1 MGIFRAGVLMK
12 HLSVFRASAVAAP
25 LLPLMLT
32 GVRIRARMAVLAAM
46 FMAGCAIYSSP
57 PTTQQIKHAMDTR
70 CALVSHGTFR
80 KLPNGEGAVDFQAD
94 CKPQGGTRTYRVS
107 GTAFFTEYREWQAKH
122 WSFARRELKDD
133 AGPAP
138 PATPLTYSD
147 GPECNAAL
155 VRAAQEVTPCIEKL
169 DPQIAARFQSYL
181 DAAKTQSRLFGK
193 PSNRTMA
200 LITLEEQCFQ
210 QWTQIKRQLPSTA
223 PWQACLAGK

>member
-1 MGIFRAGVLMK
+1 MGVFRAEMLMK
-12 HLSVFRASAVAAP
+12 NFSVFRASAVAP
-25 LLPLMLT
+25 RSLPLKLA
-32 GVRIRARMAVLAAM
+32 GVRIRALVASLTAVLT
-46 FMAGCAIYSSP
+46 AGCTIYSSP
-57 PTTQQIKHAMDTR
+57 PTMQQIKHAMDTR

-147 GPECNAAL
+147 GPECNAVL

-210 QWTQIKRQLPSTA
+210 QWTQVKRQLPSTA